1 MRITLLS
8 SCDTFRYL
16 QTFRHMPDSK
26 EETMLPLKGLKVVDL
41 TTFLATPTTGRV
53 LGEWGADVIKVEAFK
68 GDPCRTNQAVV
79 FGMPSSDEENLAF
92 DMANFHKRF
101 VALNLKSEKGLEVMM
116 KLLSE
121 ADVFITNTRTKSL
134 AKMGLDWES
143 LHEKFP
149 RLIMGHGLGYGK
161 KGPEKDNAGFDVTC
175 YMGRGGVFGTTVN
188 KGDAPM
194 IPTNGYGDFQASVF
208 MAAGILAAL
217 LGREKTGEGDYV
229 TCALQHAAIY
239 ALSVGMISAQYG
251 NPYPKSRLEVNNP
264 LNNVFRSKDDKWVV
278 LCLPEYDRD
287 WPRIMKLIGR
297 DELAEHPEYSVCD
310 IVNEKG
316 LAPEVTKI
324 LDDGFAQF
332 TLQELLD
339 MFHENDMPCEPAQ
352 TPVDIYEDQNA
363 ILNEYIKQVPY
374 PNGPRWCPTAPVQF
388 EIGETAE
395 LVPTGKMGSET
406 VAVMKELGYTD
417 EEIQAAMDE
426 GAVKGDTDLAVLQ
439 GKA

>member
-1 MRITLLS
+1 M
-8 SCDTFRYL
+8 
-16 QTFRHMPDSK
+16 Q
-26 EETMLPLKGLKVVDL
+26 PLKGIKVVDL
-41 TTFLATPTTGRV
+41 TTFLATPATGRV
-53 LGEWGADVIKVEAFK
+53 LGEWGADVIKVEAAK
-68 GDPCRTNQAVV
+68 GDPTRVNQAVV
-79 FGMPSSDEENLAF
+79 YGMPSSDEENLAF
-92 DMANFHKRF
+92 DVANMHKRCIS
-101 VALNLKSEKGLEVMM
+101 LNLKNEKGLEVMH
-116 KLLSE
+116 KLLAD
-121 ADVFITNTRTKSL
+121 ADVFITNTRAKSL
-134 AKMGLDWES
+134 KKMGLDWET
-143 LHEKFP
+143 LHEKYP

>member
-1 MRITLLS
+1 M
-8 SCDTFRYL
+8 
-16 QTFRHMPDSK
+16 Q
-26 EETMLPLKGLKVVDL
+26 PLKGIKVVDL
-41 TTFLATPTTGRV
+41 TTFLATPATGRV
-53 LGEWGADVIKVEAFK
+53 LGEWGADVIKVEAAK
-68 GDPCRTNQAVV
+68 GDPTRVNQAVV
-79 FGMPSSDEENLAF
+79 YGMPSSDEENLAF
-92 DMANFHKRF
+92 DVANMHKRCIS
-101 VALNLKSEKGLEVMM
+101 LNLKNEKGLEVMH
-116 KLLSE
+116 KLLAD
-121 ADVFITNTRTKSL
+121 ADVFITNTRAKSL
-134 AKMGLDWES
+134 KKMGLDWET
-143 LHEKFP
+143 LHEKYP

-287 WPRIMKLIGR
+287 WPRVMKLIGH